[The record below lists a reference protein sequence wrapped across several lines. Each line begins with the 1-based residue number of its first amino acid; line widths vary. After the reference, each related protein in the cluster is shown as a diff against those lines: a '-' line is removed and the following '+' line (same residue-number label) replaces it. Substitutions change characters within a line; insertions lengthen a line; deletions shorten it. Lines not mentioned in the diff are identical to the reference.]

1 MSDLDFLLMMTA
13 RKEAAVPLIEAS
25 TFVVG
30 LKKIADAMNAAPDTT
45 GQVEGPFLVPLP
57 EAVELMAQMVSNE
70 FKTQVYYTYYS
81 NMLRGLS
88 HESIAEEFM
97 EHASDELEHANY
109 LLRRIGVL
117 SPGGISIPPYPPPP
131 PMTDPQEI
139 IQSMIVVE
147 QMGVSLWKQL
157 HSILGENPMKYTVE
171 QFLQK
176 EEEHQDELWQLVDP
190 VDPMAAAPM
199 PSAEP
204 ALEAPKTAEEILNAA
219 SLRKEAS
226 LALTRQ
232 ELLRAGMDPSYAGKK
247 QHGTPDTS
255 VSGWKGAADL
265 TQGARAQVSES
276 NFVFPET
283 RKYPIHD
290 KDHALAALGL
300 VGIHGSAEEKSTVRA
315 AVEKKYPGLQMQK
328 KADRDDVIKAK
339 AKSLITSATENIR
352 KMTDLIPKADQNRV
366 EIITRSPESL
376 LHEKAV
382 FDIKKKDPLTKIAVS
397 PLELVMG
404 AVPGAAGGFAGAGD
418 GAGSQALGTLAGG
431 GAGYL
436 ATRGMHH
443 LLGKIPNSAIPSEAS
458 LPLSVLA
465 AMSVPA
471 ASLAAGYGA
480 GRGVRALTARPS
492 PDATIQ
498 PVGEPVSA
506 MKQAN
511 VLHGSLVGAGIGA
524 GLGAG
529 TGALAAGEGHRLEG
543 AGAGALGGGA
553 LGALVGGKAGKSIAK
568 SQAWGQ
574 KVDAQNAHIN
584 DLLAQARAGRAA
596 HEAQLVAARAERAAI
611 LPNAIAAAKE
621 QLGKTS
627 SLSFLISKLAEDIML
642 PPPGADS
649 PESYVAREQQ
659 LAAQQA
665 MAEASHA
672 KTVSMQSAQAAQQAQ
687 AEAQAAQ
694 QQLQEAQQQLQ
705 QSQAETQQS
714 GQQALQ
720 ATQQA
725 SEAEARAT
733 EHSVAKMQL
742 GMRVNQLRQELAN
755 LVMQDPVSEHA
766 ATVSDLAAQ
775 GQPATPQ
782 QQAEAEAAQQQAVD
796 PATGQ
801 PAQPSADAQQEGQE
815 AQNAQQQAE
824 VQGAQAEQAQQADQ
838 AKGQKQAGRLSDFI
852 GRKVKGLGD
861 LVGHAGEPFVSG
873 VGGRSA
879 DIGSS
884 AAHAGHEFV
893 RGATDETGRVLKD
906 LGHGALDAIKAHP
919 VGMATGVLGVGG
931 MAAAPVLAVGHH
943 IHKSNKRE
951 ERMAK
956 ALEAMAANSKSAGL
970 GDRNLAHAVMS
981 GERDTLGRQLIDI
994 VRKGIPAEAALAS
1007 AGHAVRGAAEEGG
1020 KAVTENLPTLG
1031 EKLKPHL
1038 PGLVAGLGTGIIG
1051 TRMLSGGQQQQAQTQ
1066 PLGYAQ
1072 YYGQGQ

>member
-13 RKEAAVPLIEAS
+13 RKEAAVPLVEAS

-30 LKKIADAMNAAPDTT
+30 LKKIAEELAAPAPDTT

-117 SPGGISIPPYPPPP
+117 SPGGVSIPPYPPPP

-147 QMGVSLWKQL
+147 QMGIALWKQL

-171 QFLQK
+171 QYLQK

-190 VDPMAAAPM
+190 VDPAAASPM
-199 PSAEP
+199 PTAEAP
-204 ALEAPKTAEEILNAA
+204 SPDPKTAEEILDAA
-219 SLRKEAS
+219 MARKKEAS

-247 QHGTPDTS
+247 EHGAPSTS

-265 TQGARAQVSES
+265 TEGARSQVKET

-300 VGIHGSAEEKSTVRA
+300 VGMHGSAEEKSAVRT

-328 KADRDDVIKAK
+328 KADRDEVIKGK
-339 AKSLITSATENIR
+339 AKQLITLATENLR
-352 KMTDLIPKADQNRV
+352 KMTDQLPKADQNRV
-366 EIITRSPESL
+366 EIISKSPESL

-382 FDIKKKDPLTKIAVS
+382 FDIKKKDPLTKTAVS
-397 PLELVMG
+397 RLELLMG
-404 AVPGAAGGFAGAGD
+404 ALPGAAGGWAGAGD
-418 GAGSQALGTLAGG
+418 GAGEQALGTLAGG

-443 LLGKIPNSAIPSEAS
+443 LLGKIPYSAIPSEAH

-465 AMSVPA
+465 GLSVPA
-471 ASLAAGYGA
+471 ASGMAGYGA
-480 GRGVRALTARPS
+480 GRAVRALAAKPS

-498 PVGEPVSA
+498 PVGEPVSVTE
-506 MKQAN
+506 K
-511 VLHGSLVGAGIGA
+511 
-524 GLGAG
+524 
-529 TGALAAGEGHRLEG
+529 
-543 AGAGALGGGA
+543 
-553 LGALVGGKAGKSIAK
+553 K
-568 SQAWGQ
+568 
-574 KVDAQNAHIN
+574 
-584 DLLAQARAGRAA
+584 
-596 HEAQLVAARAERAAI
+596 
-611 LPNAIAAAKE
+611 
-621 QLGKTS
+621 S
-627 SLSFLISKLAEDIML
+627 SLGLLILKLAEDIML
-642 PPPGADS
+642 PSPGADS

-694 QQLQEAQQQLQ
+694 QQLQEAQMQLQ
-705 QSQAETQQS
+705 QSQQEAQMGS
-714 GQQALQ
+714 QQALQ
-720 ATQQA
+720 AQQAA
-725 SEAEARAT
+725 SEAEARAA
-733 EHSVAKMQL
+733 EHSISKMQL

-782 QQAEAEAAQQQAVD
+782 QQAEAEAAQAAAVD

-801 PAQPSADAQQEGQE
+801 PVQPSAEAQQEGQE
-815 AQNAQQQAE
+815 AQNAQQHAE
-824 VQGAQAEQAQQADQ
+824 TQGAQAEQAQQADQ
-838 AKGQKQAGRLSDFI
+838 AKAQPKQAMKL
-852 GRKVKGLGD
+852 
-861 LVGHAGEPFVSG
+861 
-873 VGGRSA
+873 
-879 DIGSS
+879 
-884 AAHAGHEFV
+884 
-893 RGATDETGRVLKD
+893 
-906 LGHGALDAIKAHP
+906 GALIAAGRAKLA
-919 VGMATGVLGVGG
+919 GM
-931 MAAAPVLAVGHH
+931 
-943 IHKSNKRE
+943 
-951 ERMAK
+951 
-956 ALEAMAANSKSAGL
+956 

-981 GERDTLGRQLIDI
+981 GGHDTLGRELID
-994 VRKGIPAEAALAS
+994 VVKRGLPAEAVLAG

-1020 KAVTENLPTLG
+1020 KALAEHLPTLG
-1031 EKLKPHL
+1031 EKLTPHL

-1051 TRMLSGGQQQQAQTQ
+1051 TKMLSGSPQQQTQ

>member
-13 RKEAAVPLIEAS
+13 RKEAAVPLVEAS

-30 LKKIADAMNAAPDTT
+30 LKKIADAMNAAAEATAPDTT

-117 SPGGISIPPYPPPP
+117 SPGGVSIPPYPPPP

-147 QMGVSLWKQL
+147 QMGIALWKQL

-171 QFLQK
+171 QYLQK

-199 PSAEP
+199 PSAELAP
-204 ALEAPKTAEEILNAA
+204 EAPKTAEEILNAA

-226 LALTRQ
+226 LALTRG

-247 QHGTPDTS
+247 EHGAPSTS

-265 TQGARAQVSES
+265 TAGARSQVAES

-300 VGIHGSAEEKSTVRA
+300 VGMHGSAEEKSAVRSA
-315 AVEKKYPGLQMQK
+315 IEKKYPGLQMQK
-328 KADRDDVIKAK
+328 KADRDEVIKSK
-339 AKSLITSATENIR
+339 ARSLITAATENLR
-352 KMTDLIPKADQNRV
+352 KMTDLLPKADQNRV
-366 EIITRSPESL
+366 EIISRPPESL

-382 FDIKKKDPLTKIAVS
+382 FDIKKKDAVTKTAVS
-397 PLELVMG
+397 TMELLMG
-404 AVPGAAGGFAGAGD
+404 AVPGAGGGFAGAGD
-418 GAGSQALGTLAGG
+418 GIGEQALGTLAGG

-443 LLGKIPNSAIPSEAS
+443 LLGKIPNSAVPAGAS

-480 GRGVRALTARPS
+480 GRGVRALAARPS

-498 PVGEPVSA
+498 PVGEPISVTEKKS
-506 MKQAN
+506 
-511 VLHGSLVGAGIGA
+511 
-524 GLGAG
+524 
-529 TGALAAGEGHRLEG
+529 
-543 AGAGALGGGA
+543 ALG
-553 LGALVGGKAGKSIAK
+553 
-568 SQAWGQ
+568 
-574 KVDAQNAHIN
+574 
-584 DLLAQARAGRAA
+584 
-596 HEAQLVAARAERAAI
+596 
-611 LPNAIAAAKE
+611 
-621 QLGKTS
+621 
-627 SLSFLISKLAEDIML
+627 FLISKLAEDIML
-642 PPPGADS
+642 PPPGADTA
-649 PESYVAREQQ
+649 ESYVAREQQ

-694 QQLQEAQQQLQ
+694 QQLQEAQMQLQ
-705 QSQAETQQS
+705 QSQAESQQS

-801 PAQPSADAQQEGQE
+801 PVQPSAEAQQEGQE
-815 AQNAQQQAE
+815 AQNAQQHAE

-838 AKGQKQAGRLSDFI
+838 QKAQPKQASKLGSLIDATARKAGRAAAE
-852 GRKVKGLGD
+852 G
-861 LVGHAGEPFVSG
+861 AGEAITETAKKYAPHAAATAL
-873 VGGRSA
+873 GG
-879 DIGSS
+879 
-884 AAHAGHEFV
+884 
-893 RGATDETGRVLKD
+893 
-906 LGHGALDAIKAHP
+906 GALAAMHAHGSREKRKEDMASA
-919 VGMATGVLGVGG
+919 VAEGMRRA
-931 MAAAPVLAVGHH
+931 
-943 IHKSNKRE
+943 
-951 ERMAK
+951 
-956 ALEAMAANSKSAGL
+956 KSAGM
-970 GDRNLAHAVMS
+970 GDRNLAHAVMA

-994 VRKGIPAEAALAS
+994 VKRGLPAEAALA
-1007 AGHAVRGAAEEGG
+1007 AGGHAIRGAAEEGG
-1020 KAVTENLPTLG
+1020 KAITENLPTLG

-1051 TRMLSGGQQQQAQTQ
+1051 TRMLSGGGQQQPTQ